1 MTLFSKVE
9 KIENSFKLLQMKYY
23 HGKKQS
29 NGQGHKI
36 NQSDLLRTNKKLRD
50 EFEKDQLTERA
61 YFIDK
66 SVVLL
71 KSKSAIDYVPVKK
84 GKLGLKL
91 IGHSEENLKKLANK
105 LNLPYDR
112 QRLASY
118 HFKTKI
124 EHYLVSFAKD

>member
-1 MTLFSKVE
+1 MTLFRKVE
-9 KIENSFKLLQMKYY
+9 KIECDFGFLQMKYY
-23 HGKKQS
+23 NGKKPF
-29 NGQGHKI
+29 NRRGYKI
-36 NQSDLLRTNKKLRD
+36 NQSDLLRINKTLEN
-50 EFEKDQLTERA
+50 EFKNDQITEKA

-71 KSKSAIDYVPVKK
+71 KSKSAIDYSPVKK

-91 IGHSEENLKKLANK
+91 IGHSEENLEKLANK